1 MFAAVATDDAP
12 AAEDYSPLTKGLGIA
27 GAVFFSVIALVVTLV
42 ALSSEQS
49 PLKRSFLKLCAGISA
64 AAIVI
69 PLVMF
74 VIVASSG
81 GGGGGGTESKGP
93 CVGGPDMGATGTPT
107 SNGDVIFPCAISG
120 STKVHLGN
128 GP

>member
-1 MFAAVATDDAP
+1 
-12 AAEDYSPLTKGLGIA
+12 
-27 GAVFFSVIALVVTLV
+27 VIALVVTLV
-42 ALSSEQS
+42 ALSSERS

-69 PLVMF
+69 PLVIL
-74 VIVASSG
+74 IVVSSG
-81 GGGGGGTESKGP
+81 GGGGTDTNGP
-93 CVGGPDMGATGTPT
+93 CVGGPDVAATGTPT

>member
-1 MFAAVATDDAP
+1 M
-12 AAEDYSPLTKGLGIA
+12 
-27 GAVFFSVIALVVTLV
+27 TLV

-69 PLVMF
+69 PLVIF

-107 SNGDVIFPCAISG
+107 SNGDVIFPARSRAPRRCTWATAHRAEAAAHRP
-120 STKVHLGN
+120 STTGRA
-128 GP
+128 